1 MMQDPSQKIP
11 LLKRPF
17 REEPS
22 RPFLHEK
29 TSHHQRAK
37 RQAAPCDRCRTKKA
51 SAKQIVSQ
59 VKGAHIIS
67 VVSGSGGTGKSA
79 IATMGALLAQKRGI
93 KTLLLDADF
102 QFGDLKYLLG
112 YKETLEVGDI
122 LTHPEQ
128 IETLLKQ
135 DSWPALL
142 SAPAKI
148 SNTQKLPKSA
158 SENCL
163 PTLSRIST

>member
-11 LLKRPF
+11 LLKRPSRGTVSPVPPRKDF
-17 REEPS
+17 TPPASETPS
-22 RPFLHEK
+22 S
-29 TSHHQRAK
+29 TVATV
-37 RQAAPCDRCRTKKA
+37 AATKKA

-79 IATMGALLAQKRGI
+79 IATMAALLAQKRGI

-102 QFGDLKYLLG
+102 QFGDLKYLPG

-122 LTHPEQ
+122 LTTP
-128 IETLLKQ
+128 
-135 DSWPALL
+135 
-142 SAPAKI
+142 
-148 SNTQKLPKSA
+148 N
-158 SENCL
+158 
-163 PTLSRIST
+163 R